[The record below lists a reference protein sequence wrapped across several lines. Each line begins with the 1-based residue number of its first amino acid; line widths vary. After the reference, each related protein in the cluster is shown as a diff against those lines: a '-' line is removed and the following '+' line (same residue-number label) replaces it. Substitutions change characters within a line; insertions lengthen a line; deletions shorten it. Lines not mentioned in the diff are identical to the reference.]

1 MDQILVAVDGS
12 KHSFKVVEKGCEQ
25 AKASSSS
32 ILLVYVMKEL
42 VEEPEGIVSY
52 EKSEGYPDAF
62 SDYLQQLGDQI
73 TGKLAEKVKEVGIP
87 LRVVTP
93 SGNVA
98 EQILSIANLDKVK
111 MIVIGVKGLHG
122 LAKIRSLGSVTRRVV
137 ENSECPVLVVP

>member
-12 KHSFKVVEKGCEQ
+12 KHSFNVVDRGCEL
-25 AKASSSS
+25 AKALSSS

-62 SDYLQQLGDQI
+62 ADYLQLMGDQI
-73 TGKLAEKVKEVGIP
+73 TGKLAEKIKLAGIP
-87 LRVVTP
+87 FRVVTP

-98 EQILSIANLDKVK
+98 EQILNVANLDKVR

-122 LAKIRSLGSVTRRVV
+122 LAKIRSLGSVPRRVV
-137 ENSECPVLVVP
+137 ENAECPVVIVP